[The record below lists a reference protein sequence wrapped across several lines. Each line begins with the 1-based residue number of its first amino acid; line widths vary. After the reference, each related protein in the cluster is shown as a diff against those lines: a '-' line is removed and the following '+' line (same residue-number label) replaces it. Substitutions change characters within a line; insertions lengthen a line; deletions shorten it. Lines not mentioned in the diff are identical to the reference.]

1 MNDFLTIDY
10 WTQRYEKQQHAWDL
24 GQISPPIKAYVDQ
37 LEDKEI
43 HILIPGCGS
52 GYEGAYLWKKGFK
65 NVHILDFSPLPL
77 DAFKEENPDFPL
89 HQIHCEDFL
98 KHEARYDLIL
108 EQTLFC
114 AIDPLLR
121 LNYASHASHLLR
133 EGGKLVGVL
142 FNRTFDAGP
151 PFGGNQAEY
160 ETYFSSN
167 FAVLHFHECYKS
179 IQPRSSSELF
189 VKFIK

>member
-1 MNDFLTIDY
+1 ML
-10 WTQRYEKQQHAWDL
+10 
-24 GQISPPIKAYVDQ
+24 
-37 LEDKEI
+37 
-43 HILIPGCGS
+43 
-52 GYEGAYLWKKGFK
+52 
-65 NVHILDFSPLPL
+65 
-77 DAFKEENPDFPL
+77 
-89 HQIHCEDFL
+89 
-98 KHEARYDLIL
+98 
-108 EQTLFC
+108 C

-121 LNYASHASHLLR
+121 MNYASHASQLLR

-167 FAVLHFHECYKS
+167 FAVLHFHECYNS